1 MLHKDLMHMR
11 CEARRGAVALVC
23 GRPELDNGREYTCE
37 SEAVARM
44 RESDGGGSESNG
56 RKKKGE
62 WGQPRPG
69 PPYL

>member
-1 MLHKDLMHMR
+1 MQ
-11 CEARRGAVALVC
+11 AR
-23 GRPELDNGREYTCE
+23 GRPELEVGRARVRG
-37 SEAVARM
+37 SEAVARL
-44 RESDGGGSESNG
+44 RESNGGGSESDG